1 MKKLSNQKRY
11 LLAGLV
17 GLILIGVLSWNFLSK
32 EEPTKSFAR
41 KDKQWQTVEVKT
53 AQDFASIKLPAKVKS
68 NQFAVIAPR
77 RTGIIQDLLV
87 DIGDEVSKGQ
97 TIGSMLPEGVEGQSS
112 AAINEASAR
121 LQKAR
126 AELAQAKGV
135 AVDAVSVATKQW
147 RESNLQSKTQATLDQ
162 ETQKQLAEK
171 KSEAVLVATQ
181 AWENT
186 KLVLFGTGN
195 NRGSRYVQGNF
206 SDSIQENK
214 VDNLADEIQRMEE
227 SGQWNNPDKIVEHL
241 SHLENFLVQAET
253 LYKNAREGS
262 GVTASQISSN
272 LSTIQTQQLRVSQVK
287 QAILA
292 LEEKS
297 KRFSSVQAEREAGA
311 ERSREVLDLVQSQQ
325 NLSTTQAEKN
335 VTVALANYNAALVK
349 AGHQTIT
356 SPFDGIITARMAEV
370 GQAVTMNMPLFYLE
384 GAQTARSQESMS
396 EIHFNLPESWRGK
409 VSVGDSVTIKSLKG
423 QSFEGKIFRLS
434 EQIDLNTNSIMATA
448 TAFEPTYELIEA
460 EVEDS
465 GAEVRAE
472 KQEVITPINFPH
484 GQSLFVSVTA
494 TDNQIFT
501 VPTLSLKKRSNTYFL
516 WKMEDEK
523 PQQIQVEVVAEDG
536 EFSQV
541 FSQELNT
548 EDLIISNPSV
558 TLFRKSE

>member
-17 GLILIGVLSWNFLSK
+17 GLILIGILSWNFLSK
-32 EEPTKSFAR
+32 EEPAKNFVR
-41 KDKQWQTVEVKT
+41 KDKQWQTVEVET

-147 RESNLQSKTQATLDQ
+147 RESNLQSETQATLDQ

-186 KLVLFGTGN
+186 KLTLFGNGAN
-195 NRGSRYVQGNF
+195 NTSRSVQGNF
-206 SDSIQENK
+206 ANTNQENK
-214 VDNLADEIQRMEE
+214 VENLADEIQRMEE

-241 SHLENFLVQAET
+241 SHLENFLVQSET

-272 LSTIQTQQLRVSQVK
+272 ISTIQTQQLRVSQVK
-287 QAILA
+287 QSILA

-335 VTVALANYNAALVK
+335 VEVALANYNAALVK

-409 VSVGDSVTIKSLKG
+409 VSVGDSVTIKSLEG

-448 TAFEPTYELIEA
+448 TAFETTYELVEA
-460 EVEDS
+460 EIEDS
-465 GAEVRAE
+465 EAEAKPE

-516 WKMEDEK
+516 WKMEGQK
-523 PQQIQVEVVAEDG
+523 PQQIQVEVMAEDG

-541 FSQELNT
+541 FSQELKA
-548 EDLIISNPSV
+548 EDMIISNPSV